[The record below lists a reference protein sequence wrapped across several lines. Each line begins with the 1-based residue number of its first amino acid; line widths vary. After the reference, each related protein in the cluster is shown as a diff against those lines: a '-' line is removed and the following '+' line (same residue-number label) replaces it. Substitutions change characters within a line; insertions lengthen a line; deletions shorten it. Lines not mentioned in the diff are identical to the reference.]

1 MFYNSPLFHPLVPY
15 LTHNSQVTV
24 ESLGA
29 RRATLQRG
37 LKIKCIEILLR
48 GPKPRELISDSGFE
62 TVQSTHGIAS
72 EAFRNTWTCHHS
84 STSTSVV
91 LGIPLAS
98 FALVIQGSHQCC
110 YYLSTPPAFK
120 SGGCASGKE
129 HSCGLLSRQ
138 SAHTCSLPK

>member
-1 MFYNSPLFHPLVPY
+1 M
-15 LTHNSQVTV
+15 
-24 ESLGA
+24 
-29 RRATLQRG
+29 
-37 LKIKCIEILLR
+37 IEILLR

-120 SGGCASGKE
+120 SGGRASGKE
-129 HSCGLLSRQ
+129 HSCRLLSRQ
-138 SAHTCSLPK
+138 SAHTCSLPKWLCLFPVFLDSWAQKGTTAIFRPLVQRQDCHRDHLRTPWE